1 MEDYVSYS
9 DETLQKMAVSG
20 DSLAE
25 DTLATRYSRLVRI
38 CARPF
43 FLAGGD
49 SEDLTQEG
57 MLGLLSAI
65 REFDSSSNVPFKS
78 YAELCIQ
85 RRIFSAIKSATRLKH
100 IPLNDGVSLEDAFGD
115 ESRGTTAYVSIDFR
129 RVPEEQVLARESANE
144 FFQTFSQCLSV
155 FEQKVLHLYLEGNS
169 YRTIAEE
176 CGKEEKAIDNAVQRI
191 RRKLARNLHLS
202 DSSVS

>member
-1 MEDYVSYS
+1 MEDFTSFE
-9 DETLQKMAVSG
+9 DETLLRLAMEG
-20 DSLAE
+20 DSRAE
-25 DTLATRYSRLVRI
+25 DALARRYVRLVRI

-65 REFDSSSNVPFKS
+65 REFDPKNGVPFRS

-100 IPLNDGVSLEDAFGD
+100 FPLNNGVSLEDAFGD
-115 ESRGTTAYVSIDFR
+115 ESRGTNAHVSIDFR
-129 RVPEEQVLARESANE
+129 RTPEEQVLARESAND

-155 FEQKVLHLYLEGNS
+155 FEQKVLRLYLEGCS
-169 YRTIAEE
+169 YRFIAEE

-191 RRKLARNLHLS
+191 RRKLAKNLHAGDYS
-202 DSSVS
+202 ES